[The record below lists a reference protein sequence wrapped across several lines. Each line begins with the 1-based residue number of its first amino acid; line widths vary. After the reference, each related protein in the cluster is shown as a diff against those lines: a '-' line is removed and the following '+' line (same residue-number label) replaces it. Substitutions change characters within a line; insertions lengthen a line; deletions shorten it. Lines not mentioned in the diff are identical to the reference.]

1 MSFRTLPPV
10 LRCADCG
17 SQLMELRGP
26 VTNHAVVRCAH
37 CGAGA
42 RQWIQ
47 FLSDLGAR
55 VERQEYEIRR
65 RRLH

>member
-1 MSFRTLPPV
+1 MALRTLTPV

-17 SQLMELRGP
+17 SQLIELRGP
-26 VTNHAVVRCAH
+26 VTDHAVVRCAL

-42 RQWIQ
+42 RRWVQ
-47 FLSDLGAR
+47 FLSDLGSR
-55 VERQEYEIRR
+55 VERQEHEMRR